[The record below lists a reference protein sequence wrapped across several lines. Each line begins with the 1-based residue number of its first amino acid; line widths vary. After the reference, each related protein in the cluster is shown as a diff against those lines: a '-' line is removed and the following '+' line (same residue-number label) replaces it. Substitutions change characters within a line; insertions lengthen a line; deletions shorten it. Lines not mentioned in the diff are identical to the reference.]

1 MRNNRRHFEA
11 DYIGLAP
18 GFRPSRFWAR
28 LEGASHLTSVSTSVM
43 LKRVFINRCNAILG
57 NALGFS
63 VDDEGHRCPTRNNYL
78 IWAATAP
85 NRELMYYTK

>member
-18 GFRPSRFWAR
+18 GFQPSRFWAR
-28 LEGASHLTSVSTSVM
+28 LEGASHLTSVSTSIM
-43 LKRVFINRCNAILG
+43 LKRVFINRYNAILG

-63 VDDEGHRCPTRNNYL
+63 VDDEGHRCPTGND
-78 IWAATAP
+78 WAATAP
-85 NRELMYYTK
+85 NRELMYYTE

>member
-1 MRNNRRHFEA
+1 
-11 DYIGLAP
+11 
-18 GFRPSRFWAR
+18 
-28 LEGASHLTSVSTSVM
+28 LTSVSTSVM

-85 NRELMYYTK
+85 NRELMYYSNGISEFASDSTEAQWAIATCF

>member
-28 LEGASHLTSVSTSVM
+28 LEGASHLTSVSTSIM
-43 LKRVFINRCNAILG
+43 LKRVFITEYNAILG

-63 VDDEGHRCPTRNNYL
+63 VDNLKAIVVRPGTHDD
-78 IWAATAP
+78 WAATAP